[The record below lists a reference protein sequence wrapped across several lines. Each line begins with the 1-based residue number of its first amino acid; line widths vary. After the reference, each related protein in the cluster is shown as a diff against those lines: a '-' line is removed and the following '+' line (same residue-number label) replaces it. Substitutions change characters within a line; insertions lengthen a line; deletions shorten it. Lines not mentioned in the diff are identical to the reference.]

1 MAELTPIQI
10 ADLAKKKQ
18 YIATLMN
25 VATLFA
31 QLDDTSA
38 SEGKY
43 IVNKKWVSAPIT
55 DADVAEY
62 GILAAD
68 VSNFFALMTQFN
80 NLMSNKAVT
89 PLQGRSFADMM
100 RSR

>member
-1 MAELTPIQI
+1 MATKDE
-10 ADLAKKKQ
+10 ADLVKKKQ

-31 QLDDTSA
+31 QLDDMSA

-43 IVNKKWVSAPIT
+43 IINKKWVSTPIS
-55 DADVAEY
+55 DADVADY

-68 VSNFFALMTQFN
+68 VSNFFTLMTQFN
-80 NLMSNKAVT
+80 NLMTNKPVT
-89 PLQGRSFADMM
+89 ALQGRAFADMM

>member
-1 MAELTPIQI
+1 MTILSD
-10 ADLAKKKQ
+10 ADLVKKKA
-18 YIATLMN
+18 YIAILMN

-31 QLDDTSA
+31 ELDIIST

-43 IVNKKWVSAPIT
+43 VINKKWVSSPIT

-62 GILAAD
+62 GVTALD
-68 VSNFFALMTQFN
+68 VSNFFTLMTQFTR
-80 NLMSNKAVT
+80 LMTNQTTT
-89 PLQGRSFADMM
+89 PLEGRKFSDML

>member
-1 MAELTPIQI
+1 MTVFSD
-10 ADLAKKKQ
+10 ADLARKKA

-31 QLDDTSA
+31 ELDIIST

-43 IVNKKWVSAPIT
+43 IINKKWVSNPIT
-55 DADVAEY
+55 DADVESY
-62 GILAAD
+62 GVTAAD
-68 VSNFFALMTQFN
+68 VANFFTLMTQFTR
-80 NLMSNKAVT
+80 LMTNQTTT
-89 PLQGRSFADMM
+89 PLEGRKFADMM